1 MAPKCMQ
8 TAEMALDLNY
18 QLSVPVFGPSRP
30 RLNPLEALRLE
41 PVAIGTVTSRFL
53 CSFSSQPCHPLAP

>member
-1 MAPKCMQ
+1 MVPKCMQ
-8 TAEMALDLNY
+8 TAEMALDWKH
-18 QLSVPVFGPSRP
+18 QLLVPVFGPSRP